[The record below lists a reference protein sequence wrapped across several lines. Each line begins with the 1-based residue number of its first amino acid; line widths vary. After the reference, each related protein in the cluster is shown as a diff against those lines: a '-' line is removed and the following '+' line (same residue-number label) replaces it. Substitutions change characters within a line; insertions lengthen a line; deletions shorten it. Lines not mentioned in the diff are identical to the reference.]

1 MNSLAIKK
9 IGDNCESKSMTK
21 FFRTS
26 LDDKMDQGIDKII
39 EQLQQAK
46 NARTYL
52 RKAAEVAKIAEQCQ
66 EYGDCWTDRIYDYM
80 D

>member
-1 MNSLAIKK
+1 
-9 IGDNCESKSMTK
+9 MTK
-21 FFRTS
+21 LFRTS

-39 EQLQQAK
+39 EQLQAAK

-52 RKAAEVAKIAEQCQ
+52 KKAAEVAKIAEQCQ
-66 EYGDCWTDRIYDYM
+66 EYGDCWTDKIYDLM

>member
-1 MNSLAIKK
+1 
-9 IGDNCESKSMTK
+9 MTK

-26 LDDKMDQGIDKII
+26 LDDKMDIEIDRII
-39 EQLQQAK
+39 EQLQAAK

-52 RKAAEVAKIAEQCQ
+52 QKSAEVGKIAEQCR
-66 EYGDCWTDRIYDYM
+66 EYSDSWTDRIYDYM

>member
-1 MNSLAIKK
+1 
-9 IGDNCESKSMTK
+9 MTK

-26 LDDKMDQGIDKII
+26 LDDKMDIEIDRII
-39 EQLQQAK
+39 EQLQAAK

-52 RKAAEVAKIAEQCQ
+52 QKSALVGKIAEQCLGY
-66 EYGDCWTDRIYDYM
+66 EAYWTDRLYDLM

>member
-1 MNSLAIKK
+1 
-9 IGDNCESKSMTK
+9 MTK
-21 FFRTS
+21 LFRTA
-26 LDDKMDQGIDKII
+26 LDDQMDAEIDNLI
-39 EQLQQAK
+39 EQLQAAK